1 MDLSLS
7 ISIRCCVVMFFYSC
21 WRLACLSGLCL
32 LLMTVVGCSS
42 LGVRTR
48 HAVAVAASD
57 PWTWAPL
64 TGAAVIAATN
74 SDEGI
79 SRWAQRETP
88 VFGSRE
94 AAIAASDRFRQIS
107 SSSAWGIFLAATPQG
122 EGNWLGVKGERAS
135 ENLVGLALAR
145 STTGLLKHTVQ
156 RERPNGNP
164 VHDSFPSAHSTDA
177 FAHASLA
184 RNYSGHLQVYTPLRE
199 GMQWASNG
207 FAFATAWGRVE
218 GGAHYPSD
226 VLIGAAIANF
236 TTRFFMQLV
245 PPNGKFDW
253 RVRTR
258 TNEFGMVV
266 ISIEKPL

>member
-1 MDLSLS
+1 MELFP
-7 ISIRCCVVMFFYSC
+7 ICFWCFVVILFYSC
-21 WRLACLSGLCL
+21 WRLACASGFCL
-32 LLMTVVGCSS
+32 LLVTLVGCSS

-48 HAVAVAASD
+48 HAAAVAASD

-88 VFGSRE
+88 VFGSPE

-122 EGNWLGVKGERAS
+122 GGNWLGVKGERAS

-184 RNYSGHLQVYTPLRE
+184 RNYNGHLQVYSPMRE

-245 PPNGKFDW
+245 PASGKFDW